1 MKKAPLTPNQ
11 ITIAIII
18 AALAD
23 ILQVPATI
31 AFLTGILAIPAH
43 AAIVAVDVIAMI
55 ATCWLVGFHWLL
67 LPSLVL
73 HAVGYAAHLR
83 DVYVMALWL
92 TRLRRTPRVKNFKL
106 RGANVYSP

>member
-1 MKKAPLTPNQ
+1 MADPLFK
-11 ITIAIII
+11 
-18 AALAD
+18 ALARPQMVAGVTYPFFV
-23 ILQVPATI
+23 LN
-31 AFLTGILAIPAH
+31 
-43 AAIVAVDVIAMI
+43 AIVAAELF
-55 ATCWLVGFHWLL
+55 LVLKSPLAL

-83 DVYVMALWL
+83 DIHVMALWL

>member
-1 MKKAPLTPNQ
+1 MADPLFK
-11 ITIAIII
+11 
-18 AALAD
+18 ALARPQMVAGVTYPFFV
-23 ILQVPATI
+23 LN
-31 AFLTGILAIPAH
+31 
-43 AAIVAVDVIAMI
+43 AIVAAELF
-55 ATCWLVGFHWLL
+55 LVFKSPLAL